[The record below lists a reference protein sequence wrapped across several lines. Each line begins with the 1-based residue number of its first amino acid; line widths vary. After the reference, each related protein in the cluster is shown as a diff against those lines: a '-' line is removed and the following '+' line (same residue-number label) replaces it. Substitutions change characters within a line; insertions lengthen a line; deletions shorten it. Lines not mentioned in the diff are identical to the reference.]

1 VELKTMR
8 LPVLKFIVVL
18 LLHANIGA
26 HAADVTGTPKDLELR
41 IEKILSGMSL
51 QEKIGQTAQL
61 DVGIYNGD
69 LARARQ
75 DIRAGRVG
83 SYLNATGADLVNA
96 LQKFAV
102 EESPSRIP
110 LVFARDVIH
119 GYKTIFP
126 IPIGQAAGWNP
137 DSVQRGA
144 RIAAEEATTAGVR
157 WTFAPMM
164 DIARDPRWGR
174 IAESFGED
182 PYLSSVM
189 AQAMI
194 RGFQGEDLSGATSI
208 AACAK
213 HFAAYGA
220 AEGGR
225 DYNTVSMDEALLRN
239 VYLQPFH
246 ASVEAGVA
254 TFMSSFNELN
264 GVPATGNRFLLT
276 DVLRG
281 EWGFDGMVVS
291 DYNSIKEMITHG
303 YAENSADAA
312 KKAIEAGLDM
322 EMASNLYRD
331 ELAELIKRGHVS
343 IAQLDD
349 AVRRILRIKLRLG
362 LFDNPYT
369 ATDRAHILRQPEF
382 LKAAHQAAADSI
394 VLLKNKNDILPLSK
408 KTRIAVIGPLADAPY
423 EQMGTWVFDGE
434 KKDTRTPWMALRDF
448 LKNEQLPYAKGLETS
463 RDKTHAG
470 FTAALDAAKRAD
482 VILFFGGEESILSGE
497 AHSRA
502 DIRLPGAQETLIHEL
517 RKTGKPLVL
526 IIMAG
531 RPITL
536 GGVLDHVDAL
546 LMAWHPGTMGGPA
559 LVDILYGEVSPSA
572 RLPLTWPKS
581 VGQIPV
587 YYNHKNTGRPPVE
600 NEFIYMDDISVEAIQ
615 YSTGNTSHYL
625 DIGFKPEFPFG
636 FGLTY
641 SRFEYKNI
649 RVDKSRI
656 KPGETVTVSATL
668 RNTGKRTAT
677 ETVQLYV
684 QDVTARI
691 TRPVRELKGFEQVTL
706 RANESRQVEFTLHT
720 DELSY
725 FDNNGKTQLEPGV
738 FNVWVAPDAEAGLQ
752 SSFTLLKN

>member
-1 VELKTMR
+1 METRK
-8 LPVLKFIVVL
+8 
-18 LLHANIGA
+18 NIE
-26 HAADVTGTPKDLELR
+26 TPKDLEIR
-41 IEKILSGMSL
+41 IEKIISRMSL

-61 DVGIYNGD
+61 DISVYKGD
-69 LARARQ
+69 LTRARQ

-83 SYLNATGADLVNA
+83 SYLNVVDADTVNA
-96 LQKFAV
+96 LQKIAV
-102 EESPSRIP
+102 EKSPSGIP

-126 IPIGQAAGWNP
+126 IPIGQAASWNP
-137 DSVQRGA
+137 GMVERAA
-144 RIAAEEATTAGVR
+144 RIAAEESTTAGIR

-164 DIARDPRWGR
+164 YIARDPRWGR
-174 IAESFGED
+174 VAESFGED
-182 PYLSSVM
+182 PYLTSLMS
-189 AQAMI
+189 QAMI
-194 RGFQGEDLSGATSI
+194 RGFQGEDLSDPTSI

-225 DYNTVSMDEALLRN
+225 DYNTVNMSEALLRN
-239 VYLQPFH
+239 VYLKPFR
-246 ASVEAGVA
+246 ASVDAGVA

-291 DYNSIKEMITHG
+291 DYNSVLEMIPHG
-303 YAENSADAA
+303 YAENTADAA
-312 KKAIEAGLDM
+312 QKTINAGLDM
-322 EMASNLYRD
+322 EMASSLYRE
-331 ELAELIKRGHVS
+331 ELADLIRQGHVS
-343 IAQLDD
+343 IEQLDNS
-349 AVRRILRIKLRLG
+349 VRRILRIKLRLG
-362 LFDNPYT
+362 LFDRPYT
-369 ATDRAHILRQPEF
+369 ATDRAHTVRQPAF
-382 LKAAHQAAADSI
+382 LEAAQQAAASSI

-408 KTRIAVIGPLADAPY
+408 NTRIAVIGPLADAPH

-434 KKDTRTPWMALRDF
+434 KRDSRTPLMALRDF
-448 LKNEQLPYAKGLETS
+448 LQNEPSFAQGLETS
-463 RDKTHAG
+463 RGRTREG
-470 FTAALDAAKRAD
+470 FAAALNAAQQAD

-502 DIRLPGAQETLIHEL
+502 DIRLPGAQEALIDEL
-517 RKTGKPLVL
+517 RRTGKPLVL

-531 RPITL
+531 RPIAL
-536 GGVLDHVDAL
+536 SGVLDHVDAL

-581 VGQIPV
+581 VGQIPI

-600 NEFIYMDDISVEAIQ
+600 DQFILMDDIPVEAVQ

-649 RVDKSRI
+649 RVKKSRI
-656 KPGETVTVSATL
+656 RPGETVTISAL
-668 RNTGKRTAT
+668 VHNTGKRTAT

-684 QDVTARI
+684 QDVTAHI
-691 TRPVRELKGFEQVTL
+691 TRPVRELKAFEQLTL
-706 RANESRQVEFTLHT
+706 RTNESREVEFTLHT

-725 FDNNGKTQLEPGV
+725 FDNEGKLHLQPGL
-738 FNVWVAPDAEAGLQ
+738 FNVWVAPNAEAGLKT
-752 SSFTLLKN
+752 SFTLLQN